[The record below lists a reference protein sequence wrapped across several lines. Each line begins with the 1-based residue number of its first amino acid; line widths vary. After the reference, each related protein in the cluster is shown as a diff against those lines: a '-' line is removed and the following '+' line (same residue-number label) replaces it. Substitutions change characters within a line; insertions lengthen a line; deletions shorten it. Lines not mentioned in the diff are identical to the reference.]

1 MHIVITGSSKGIGLE
16 AARLFS
22 KAGHRITGIA
32 RHYSEDPLFALPGN
46 RQIAFD
52 LEDIEA
58 IPSLAAQAGPADVLV
73 NNAGLMLGI
82 GPEAYT
88 SQMREQVMR
97 LNLEAPVALIEAFA
111 PGMVER
117 KKGRIVNNASIAGQ
131 IGHPDVWYGIS
142 KAGLLNATKSFALL
156 LGTHGIQV
164 NAVAPSPVETDML
177 DKIPLARREKF
188 LASTSERRFASA
200 LEIAQALFWLGTEA
214 PAYMNG
220 ACLDLNS
227 GSYLR

>member
-1 MHIVITGSSKGIGLE
+1 MHVVITGSSKGIGLE
-16 AARLFS
+16 TARLFAQ
-22 KAGHRITGIA
+22 AGHRVTGIA
-32 RHYSEDPLFALPGN
+32 RHESADVLFGLPGN
-46 RQIAFD
+46 KEILFD

-58 IPSLAAQAGPADVLV
+58 IPSLAAQAGPADVLI

-82 GPEAYT
+82 GPDAYT
-88 SQMREQVMR
+88 AKMREQVMR
-97 LNLEAPVALIEAFA
+97 LNLEAPVALMQAFA
-111 PGMVER
+111 PAMMER

-156 LGTHGIQV
+156 LGPKGIQV
-164 NAVAPSPVETDML
+164 NAVAPSPVDTDML
-177 DKIPLARREKF
+177 EKIPLARREKF
-188 LASTSERRFASA
+188 LASTCEGRFASA
-200 LEIAQALFWLGTEA
+200 LEIAQALYWLGSEA